1 MKIKDNN
8 TLRAFENAIDH
19 CSSAVYLVNPAGQQY
34 NLKNPLERYEGIG
47 RLLEDERE
55 QMELFTSKRNDESVM
70 LRFFR
75 QYDAA

>member
-1 MKIKDNN
+1 MKIKDKEM
-8 TLRAFENAIDH
+8 LHAFEKAVDH
-19 CSSAVYLVNPAGQQY
+19 CSSDVYLINLSGKQY

-47 RLLEDERE
+47 RLLEDEQG
-55 QMELFTSKRNDESVM
+55 QMELFTSKRNDESIM